1 MDDFAKTLLQWY
13 QKSGRKDLPWQHPRE
28 PYRVWLSEIMLQQT
42 QVATVIPYFE
52 KFTQEFPSVTHLANA
67 HIDEVLALWAGL
79 GYYARARNLHAAA
92 IQVRD
97 QHQGIFPSNQEA
109 LEALPG
115 IGRSTA
121 GAIRA
126 QAFAQPG
133 VILDANVR
141 RVLCRYHGVD
151 IAPLSAKGQ
160 VQLWQLAETHTPA
173 EQHADYAQAIM
184 DLGATVCA
192 RRAKCAIC
200 PLQASCVACLQE
212 RQEELPLKPAKKSAK
227 PIRQAKMHIHT
238 NGLGEV
244 FLEKRPPTGIW
255 GGLFCPPIE
264 YLEDSS
270 QANFENLAAQ
280 ANQSAQVEHLPQR
293 RHTFSHFHLD
303 FVPVLTSHSSKEGL
317 KDDRVSDSTDGL
329 WYNLS
334 AAPPGGFPKPV
345 TELLAELAK
354 RSKPSN

>member
-1 MDDFAKTLLQWY
+1 MDNFAKILLQWY
-13 QKSGRKDLPWQHPRE
+13 RKSGRKDLPWQHPRE

-52 KFTQEFPSVTHLANA
+52 KFTQQFPSVTHLANA

-97 QHQGIFPSNQEA
+97 EHQGIFPADQES
-109 LEALPG
+109 LESLPG
-115 IGRSTA
+115 VGRSTA

-151 IAPLSAKGQ
+151 IAPMSAKGQ
-160 VQLWQLAETHTPA
+160 AQLWQLAQTHTPN

-200 PLQASCVACLQE
+200 PLQASCIACLE
-212 RQEELPLKPAKKSAK
+212 DRQDELPLKPAKKSAK
-227 PIRQAKMHIHT
+227 PIRQAHMHILI
-238 NGLGEV
+238 NELGEV

-264 YLEDSS
+264 YLEEGSPS
-270 QANFENLAAQ
+270 GLGAKSEEKELSKSPSPQA
-280 ANQSAQVEHLPQR
+280 EHMPQR

-303 FVPVLTSHSSKEGL
+303 FVPVLAKQRA
-317 KDDRVSDSTDGL
+317 KDAKVADTNGGL

-334 AAPPGGFPKPV
+334 APPPGGFPKPV
-345 TELLAELAK
+345 TELLAELAGC
-354 RSKPSN
+354 